1 MANKAKAMNC
11 HQKVK
16 RKMLNE
22 FWQFQLH
29 LDHLALPAPRPVQTA
44 GGTGGGEGATGTP
57 SVVGI
62 E

>member
-1 MANKAKAMNC
+1 
-11 HQKVK
+11 
-16 RKMLNE
+16 MLNE